1 MRLPQGGTVIV
12 IKLGGDA
19 VATPEHIAAAARRIA
34 RERATRE
41 VVVVVS
47 ARRGVTDQLLALVAA
62 VGRHTAGPGA
72 PNAAVADRAVASG
85 EIVAASLVAL
95 ALEHLGLPA
104 RALDAREAGLE
115 GDGRS
120 GGSRITRIRTG
131 RLRALLRRNLIP
143 VVAGFQTHHNGELA
157 LLGRGGSDVTAVAI
171 AAALGAEAC
180 VLLKRAGL
188 RDADPVRHPHAR
200 HVGVAGFDV
209 LDALL
214 QEGSRVLAVD
224 AARLA
229 RRCGVPLTFVPF
241 PEEGPVSRIL
251 PGSSSLR
258 PGTTRGPAPGPRAEA
273 GVGPSP

>member
-1 MRLPQGGTVIV
+1 MIV

-62 VGRHTAGPGA
+62 VGRHAAGSGTLSTAG
-72 PNAAVADRAVASG
+72 ADRAVASG

-95 ALEHLGLPA
+95 ALEHLGLTA
-104 RALDAREAGLE
+104 KALDAREAGLE

-131 RLRALLRRNLIP
+131 RLRALLRRGIIP
-143 VVAGFQTHHNGELA
+143 VVAGFQTHRNGELA

-171 AAALGAEAC
+171 AAALGAEEC

-200 HVGVAGFDV
+200 HIGVAGFD
-209 LDALL
+209 LL
-214 QEGSRVLAVD
+214 EGLLEGGCRVLAVD

-229 RRCGVPLTFVPF
+229 RRYRVPLTFVPF
-241 PEEGPVSRIL
+241 PEPGPSSRIV
-251 PGSSSLR
+251 PE
-258 PGTTRGPAPGPRAEA
+258 PIAGTASRRA
-273 GVGPSP
+273 